1 MAGILDVIK
10 LYRGEAPSRSKINFG
25 ENRGNYFTQL
35 KDYARHFAQGGSQSQ
50 GKLIKDLGGKVK
62 SLTIPKKLYEK
73 LGGGG
78 SQVIIKDPKLLNA
91 AKTDVLQTFLAKAG
105 SFTPLATKALS
116 FLGTLSG
123 QAALMALT
131 PTKMGNA
138 ELRPEDFKQLN
149 DEEMNYKLEEIAK
162 ENNIE
167 MGSMDKSIETISK
180 DI

>member
-1 MAGILDVIK
+1 MAGIMDMIELF
-10 LYRGEAPSRSKINFG
+10 RGESPSRFKMNFG
-25 ENRGNYFTQL
+25 KNRGTYFTPD
-35 KDYARHFAQGGSQSQ
+35 KKFARYMAQGGSQKVS
-50 GKLIKDLGGKVK
+50 DLVGDLRGKVK
-62 SLTIPKKLYEK
+62 SLKIPKKLYEE
-73 LGGGG
+73 LGGNTLE
-78 SQVIIKDPKLLNA
+78 VNIRDPKLLNA
-91 AKTDVLQTFLAKAG
+91 AKTDILQTFLAKAG

-123 QAALMALT
+123 QAVLMALT

-149 DEEMNYKLEEIAK
+149 DEEMNYKLEQIAK

-167 MGSMDKSIETISK
+167 MGSMDKSIETVSR